1 MRVTMPALKEYKRT
15 ERRFVMMTAYDFQT
29 AQIFDEAGVPALLV
43 GDTLGV
49 FFEGMPTTVGVSM
62 DTMVHHCRAV
72 SAAAR
77 SALVVGDLPFGSYQ
91 ESVGQAVG
99 NAVRLVREGGAQAVK
114 LEGPRPREVAA
125 IVGSGI
131 PVVGHLG
138 LTPQSVHVQ
147 GRSRVQARTAAAVE
161 RLVADAR
168 DLEKAGASALVL
180 EAVPTEAGR
189 LVTEALEIPTIGIG
203 AGPHC
208 DAQVLVST
216 EVLGLSAGPR
226 PRFAKLYA
234 DLRREISDAARTIVA
249 DVESGGYPA
258 AEHSYDWEITAS

>member
-15 ERRFVMMTAYDFQT
+15 GRRFTMMTAYDHQT
-29 AQIFDEAGVPALLV
+29 AQILDEAGVPVLLV
-43 GDTLGV
+43 GDTLGI

-72 SAAAR
+72 STAAK

-91 ESVGQAVG
+91 ESVRQAVG
-99 NAVRLVREGGAQAVK
+99 NAVRLVQQGGAQAVK
-114 LEGPRPREVAA
+114 LEGPRPEEVAA
-125 IVGSGI
+125 IAGAGI
-131 PVVGHLG
+131 PVIGHLG

-147 GRSRVQARTAAAVE
+147 GRSRVQARTATAVE
-161 RLVADAR
+161 RLVDDAR
-168 DLEKAGASALVL
+168 ALAKAGASALVL

-189 LVTEALEIPTIGIG
+189 LVTEALEVPTIGIG

-208 DAQVLVST
+208 DAQVLVTT
-216 EVLGLSAGPR
+216 EILGLSAGPR

-234 DLRREISDAARTIVA
+234 DLRGEISDVARTVVA
-249 DVESGGYPA
+249 EVETGRYPA
-258 AEHSYDWEITAS
+258 PEHSYDWDIVAS